1 MNEMDLKLLEAAIRM
16 GIQLTPSAPLP
27 EATVIT
33 SEPPQHEVKHIPVV
47 IASSP
52 AEPVDPPLMKPDWE
66 KEIDDMIAKNGGKVE
81 IRLQSGVLVRVVPEP
96 KPANGAV
103 EIGYET
109 FKRLSRAAAVLNAKV
124 VDLKSK
130 TQADA
135 ETQALLDSG
144 SGYWASPHIF
154 VEVDK
159 QSPIGGASSNDFGL
173 IAAPK
178 VPPSTPAIVPSLW
191 ITLSAAS
198 IVEQV
203 PMRITGN
210 KVVGTLIKTMNGP
223 LYAKTVK
230 DLEHK
235 LNIRASWAMSGGYT
249 IEREVYE
256 KYLAEPST
264 VIKFTRGEHIYLT
277 TSLWIQRYAGM
288 IRHWGTER
296 VVMPLIGGY
305 WLVVD
310 KNGEIVR

>member
-1 MNEMDLKLLEAAIRM
+1 MNDMDLKLLEAAIRM
-16 GIQLTPSAPLP
+16 GIQMAPSAPLP
-27 EATVIT
+27 EAQVIT
-33 SEPPQHEVKHIPVV
+33 SEPPQHEVKLIPVAAV
-47 IASSP
+47 SSP

-66 KEIDDMIAKNGGKVE
+66 KELDDMLAKNGGKVE

-96 KPANGAV
+96 KPAEGAT
-103 EIGYET
+103 EISHDT
-109 FKRLSRAAAVLNAKV
+109 FKRLSRAAAVLNGKV

-130 TQADA
+130 AQADA

-144 SGYWASPHIF
+144 SGYWATPHIF

-159 QSPIGGASSNDFGL
+159 QSPIGGASASDFGI

-178 VPPSTPAIVPSLW
+178 QPPSAPPVIPNLW

-198 IVEQV
+198 IIEQV
-203 PMRITGN
+203 PMRVAGN
-210 KVVGTLIKTMNGP
+210 KVIGTLIKTANGP

-249 IEREVYE
+249 IEREAYE

-264 VIKFTRGEHIYLT
+264 VIKFTRGEHVYLT

-296 VVMPLIGGY
+296 VVMPIIGGY